1 MVTKPAS
8 FSCTSALLRKVAMRI
23 MAILALMRLKITD
36 GRNARGNRSSV
47 NSASDVYALTGVSS
61 FPPTAHHDTL
71 VRCTV
76 GPLIFVAL

>member
-36 GRNARGNRSSV
+36 GRNARGNRRSV
-47 NSASDVYALTGVSS
+47 NSARDV
-61 FPPTAHHDTL
+61 
-71 VRCTV
+71 
-76 GPLIFVAL
+76 